1 MTRDEILIITN
12 NPMVKD
18 IDNDVEI
25 CFVEGH
31 SKNVLYKALNMVGEG
46 HKLLS
51 HPLMGS
57 IKPNQ
62 TPYKS
67 ILVGA
72 NKQEADMAGLR
83 ILQNCLNKVEAMV
96 NEKFAL
102 DLDALWGEDLQLV
115 DKDLISNGLISLLNE
130 R

>member
-1 MTRDEILIITN
+1 
-12 NPMVKD
+12 MVKD
-18 IDNDVEI
+18 IDDVEI

-31 SKNVLYKALNMVGEG
+31 LKNVLYKALNMVGEG

-67 ILVGA
+67 ILMGR
-72 NKQEADMAGLR
+72 NKQEADMADLK
-83 ILQNCLNKVEAMV
+83 IMENCLNKVEAMV
-96 NEKFAL
+96 NEKFVL

>member
-1 MTRDEILIITN
+1 MQSDEILIITN
-12 NPMVKD
+12 NPMVQD
-18 IDNDVEI
+18 IDDVEVT
-25 CFVEGH
+25 FVEG
-31 SKNVLYKALNMVGEG
+31 SCINVLYKALNMIGEG

-51 HPLMGS
+51 HPLVGS

-67 ILVGA
+67 ILIGK
-72 NKQEADMAGLR
+72 NKQDINMGDLKIME
-83 ILQNCLNKVEAMV
+83 NCLNKVEAMTKD
-96 NEKFAL
+96 KFVL

-115 DKDLISNGLISLLNE
+115 DKDLISNGLISLFNE